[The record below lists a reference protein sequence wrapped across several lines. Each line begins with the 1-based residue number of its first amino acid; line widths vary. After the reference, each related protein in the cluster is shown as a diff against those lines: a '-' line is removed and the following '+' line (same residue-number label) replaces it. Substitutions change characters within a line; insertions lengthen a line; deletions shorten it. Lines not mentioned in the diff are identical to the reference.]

1 MANSLFQQ
9 LTGQS
14 QTSNM
19 FTNPQIQNVKKIV
32 NTIKMAKNPQA
43 TINNMIA
50 NNPQMQQAINYVNN
64 NGGNPKAAFEKLA
77 KERGFDPNQI
87 INMLK

>member
-9 LTGQS
+9 LTGQN
-14 QTSNM
+14 QASNM
-19 FTNPQIQNVKKIV
+19 FAAPQIQNMQKIV
-32 NTIKMAKNPQA
+32 NAIKMAKNPQA